1 LFYQVVKGYIRFHLT
16 LLQMAYKRNQIIE
29 AIESALDPSGDRPAS
44 QILTRLKRLLNADR
58 ILERDPRSAS
68 AEESTYAFFSGQLAG
83 SGNENWYS
91 PFEAFA
97 MFLGMRLM
105 ESGFPQRTVVRIL
118 RSVRTE
124 LEDSVRTAW
133 RSDLA
138 GNKGARLYLARIA
151 PERPS
156 EGSRAGSVRICRG
169 EAAVAK
175 FLAKSSRGEIMTV
188 FELTS
193 SMARFKAALE
203 VAIPSKRGRNTS
215 K

>member
-1 LFYQVVKGYIRFHLT
+1 MT
-16 LLQMAYKRNQIIE
+16 YKRNQIIE

-68 AEESTYAFFSGQLAG
+68 AEQSTYAFFPGQLAG

-124 LEDSVRTAW
+124 LEDNVRAAW
-133 RSDLA
+133 RTGLA
-138 GNKGARLYLARIA
+138 RSKGVRLYLARIA
-151 PERPS
+151 PERRS
-156 EGSRAGSVRICRG
+156 EGSVGGSVRICRG

-193 SMARFKAALE
+193 SMSRFKASLE
-203 VAIPSKRGRNTS
+203 ATIPSKRGRTAP